1 MSSART
7 ATEQEIAKALIET
20 KGVDFEKIGAVI
32 AKHGAAAALAA
43 DGDEI
48 WCGTMR
54 VLVRVLRLRDTAGT
68 VEQLGELQ
76 RLGTA
81 VRG

>member
-1 MSSART
+1 MSRTRT
-7 ATEQEIAKALIET
+7 ATEQEIAKALIES

-32 AKHGAAAALAA
+32 GKFGAAAALAA

-54 VLVRVLRLRDTAGT
+54 VLVRVLRIRDPLGP
-68 VEQLGELQ
+68 VEQLSELQ
-76 RLGTA
+76 QLGQS

>member
-1 MSSART
+1 MSRART

-32 AKHGAAAALAA
+32 SKFGAAASLAA

-54 VLVRVLRLRDTAGT
+54 TLVRVLRLRDPVGP

-76 RLGTA
+76 QLGA
-81 VRG
+81 SVRG

>member
-1 MSSART
+1 MSAVRT
-7 ATEQEIAKALIET
+7 ATEHEIAKALIET
-20 KGVDFEKIGAVI
+20 KSVDFEKIGAVI

-54 VLVRVLRLRDTAGT
+54 IFVRVLRLRVTTGS

-76 RLGTA
+76 RLGAA